1 MTAIVIIFSVII
13 FILVILLWNYQ
24 RQVKYI
30 CRQLAFL
37 REHESN
43 MMISGEMQA
52 GGLEELMDEINEVL
66 KENRRQRKLYIEKEK
81 NIADIYTNLSH
92 DIRTPLTSLDGY
104 FQLLRDCDNE
114 EDKKRYISVIEERID
129 SLNDML
135 EELFTFT
142 KLKNDAYQ
150 LELSGCNVNKIL
162 KEIVLSYYEDWIAQ
176 GITPALDITEKPL
189 YVEANE
195 KALRRVMQNI
205 VKNVLVYGQNMINIS
220 LMEIEEKAV
229 LRISNQVSNPEEI
242 NITKVFERFYKADG
256 ARGKTSTGLGLSIA
270 YGFVKKMNGDI
281 RAELDGRIFSIVVEM
296 FLLNH
301 EGSPW
306 ATGKVRNFDC

>member
-1 MTAIVIIFSVII
+1 MTAVVIILSVII
-13 FILVILLWNYQ
+13 IILVILLWHYQ
-24 RQVKYI
+24 RQVKSI

-43 MMISGEMQA
+43 MMIFGETQN
-52 GGLEELMDEINEVL
+52 GGFGELMDEINGIL
-66 KENRRQRKLYIEKEK
+66 KENKQHRKLYMEKEK
-81 NIADIYTNLSH
+81 KIAEIYTNLSH

-114 EDKKRYISVIEERID
+114 EDKQRYIRIIEERID

-150 LELSGCNVNKIL
+150 LELSDCNINRIL
-162 KEIVLSYYEDWIAQ
+162 KEIVFSYYEDWVAQ
-176 GITPALDITEKPL
+176 GITPVLDITEKPL
-189 YVEANE
+189 YIKANG
-195 KALRRVMQNI
+195 KALRRVIQNI
-205 VKNVLVYGQNMINIS
+205 VKNVLEHGQAAIKIS
-220 LMEIEEKAV
+220 LMEKEGKAV
-229 LRISNQVSNPEEI
+229 LRISNQVSDPEKI
-242 NITKVFERFYKADG
+242 DIMKVFERFYKADE

-281 RAELDGRIFSIVVEM
+281 RAELVGNIFSIVVEL
-296 FLLNH
+296 FLLS
-301 EGSPW
+301 EKES
-306 ATGKVRNFDC
+306 F